1 VRKIIPVVAAG
12 ATALALAG
20 TTFGYA
26 NLNKSVT
33 LSVDGQTAEVRTSAD
48 TVAALLRSRGIDV
61 NGHDVVAPNLDA
73 KVEDG
78 TRVAVKFGRQVTFTV
93 DGAAQTIWTTATTVD
108 DALATLG
115 MNLSGAELSTS
126 RSSGI
131 GRQGLTIVIATQKK
145 IIIIDAGKKRTITTT
160 GQTLA
165 DALAAA
171 KIKVDENDKL
181 SASPNTRLADGAK
194 FTFTDVEI
202 SSKTKKIKVDFDTV
216 RKESSKLKKGVTKID
231 TPGER
236 GVRAVTYK
244 IVRNNDK
251 IVKRAKIKSKLITK
265 PVAEVILV
273 GTKKTT
279 TSTKKSSGGGSTT
292 PSGSVWDKLA
302 KCESGG
308 NWSTNTGNGYYGG
321 LQFSL
326 GTWRAYGGSGM
337 PNKASREQQ
346 IAIAKK
352 LQADAGWGA
361 WPACSAPRKSW
372 RLTRRWQ
379 RFWRR
384 AAPIPRSWTAPT
396 KTSTASS
403 NGCSWNGSATPASGC
418 TRDGHATSRCR
429 STCGSTSVAGF
440 PCCRPVSPR

>member
-26 NLNKSVT
+26 NLNKSIT
-33 LSVDGQTAEVRTSAD
+33 LSVDGQSTEVRTSAD
-48 TVAALLRSRGIDV
+48 TVGALLRSRGIEV

-78 TRVAVKFGRQVTFTV
+78 TRVAVKFGREVTFTI
-93 DGAAQTIWTTATTVD
+93 DGAAQTIWTTATTVE
-108 DALATLG
+108 DALAALG
-115 MNLSGAELSTS
+115 LNLSGAELSTS

-131 GRQGLTIVIATQKK
+131 GREGLTIVIATQKK

-165 DALAAA
+165 DALLAA
-171 KIKVDENDKL
+171 KIKVDEDDEL
-181 SASPNTRLADGAK
+181 SASPKTRLVDGAK

-202 SSKTKKIKVDFDTV
+202 KSKTKKLSVDFDTV

-231 TPGER
+231 TSGER

-244 IVRNNDK
+244 IVRHNGK
-251 IVKRAKIKSKLITK
+251 IVERTKIKSKLINK
-265 PVAEVILV
+265 PVTEVILV
-273 GTKKTT
+273 GTKKPTT
-279 TSTKKSSGGGSTT
+279 TKKSSGGGSSTPGGGSST

-302 KCESGG
+302 QCESGG
-308 NWSTNTGNGYYGG
+308 NWSINTGNGYYGG

-326 GTWRAYGGSGM
+326 STWRAYGGSGL
-337 PNKASREQQ
+337 PSSASREEQ

-361 WPACSAPRKSW
+361 WPACSSKLGLR
-372 RLTRRWQ
+372 
-379 RFWRR
+379 
-384 AAPIPRSWTAPT
+384 
-396 KTSTASS
+396 
-403 NGCSWNGSATPASGC
+403 
-418 TRDGHATSRCR
+418 
-429 STCGSTSVAGF
+429 
-440 PCCRPVSPR
+440 

>member
-26 NLNKSVT
+26 SLNKSVT
-33 LSVDGQTAEVRTSAD
+33 LSVDGQTTEVRTSAG
-48 TVAALLRSRGIDV
+48 TVAALLRSRGIEV

-73 KVEDG
+73 KVQDG

-108 DALATLG
+108 DALAALG
-115 MNLSGAELSTS
+115 MSLTGAELSTS

-131 GRQGLTIVIATQKK
+131 GRQGLTIVIATQKE

-171 KIKVDENDKL
+171 KIKVDADDEL
-181 SASPNTRLADGAK
+181 SASPKTRLVDGAK

-202 SSKTKKIKVDFDTV
+202 SSKTKKLKVDFDTV

-244 IVRNNDK
+244 IVRHNDE
-251 IVKRAKIKSKLITK
+251 IVKRAKIKSKLINK
-265 PVAEVILV
+265 PVTEVILV

-279 TSTKKSSGGGSTT
+279 TAKKSSGGSST

-302 KCESGG
+302 QCESGG
-308 NWSTNTGNGYYGG
+308 NWSINTGNGYYGG

-326 GTWRAYGGSGM
+326 STWRAYGGSGM

-361 WPACSAPRKSW
+361 WPACSSKLGLR
-372 RLTRRWQ
+372 
-379 RFWRR
+379 
-384 AAPIPRSWTAPT
+384 
-396 KTSTASS
+396 
-403 NGCSWNGSATPASGC
+403 
-418 TRDGHATSRCR
+418 
-429 STCGSTSVAGF
+429 
-440 PCCRPVSPR
+440 

>member
-26 NLNKSVT
+26 SLNKSVT
-33 LSVDGQTAEVRTSAD
+33 LSVDGQTTEVRTSAG
-48 TVAALLRSRGIDV
+48 TVAALLRSRGIEV

-73 KVEDG
+73 KVQDG

-108 DALATLG
+108 DALAALG
-115 MNLSGAELSTS
+115 MSLTGAELSTS

-171 KIKVDENDKL
+171 KIKVDADDEL
-181 SASPNTRLADGAK
+181 SASPKTRLVDGAK

-202 SSKTKKIKVDFDTV
+202 SSKTKKLKVDFDTV

-244 IVRNNDK
+244 IVRHNDE
-251 IVKRAKIKSKLITK
+251 IVKRAKIKSKLINK
-265 PVAEVILV
+265 PVTEVILV

-279 TSTKKSSGGGSTT
+279 TAKKSSSGSST

-302 KCESGG
+302 QCESGG
-308 NWSTNTGNGYYGG
+308 NWSINTGNGYYGG

-326 GTWRAYGGSGM
+326 STWRAYGGSGM

-361 WPACSAPRKSW
+361 WPACSSKLGLR
-372 RLTRRWQ
+372 
-379 RFWRR
+379 
-384 AAPIPRSWTAPT
+384 
-396 KTSTASS
+396 
-403 NGCSWNGSATPASGC
+403 
-418 TRDGHATSRCR
+418 
-429 STCGSTSVAGF
+429 
-440 PCCRPVSPR
+440 

>member
-26 NLNKSVT
+26 NLNKSIT
-33 LSVDGQTAEVRTSAD
+33 LSVDGQTSEVRTSAD
-48 TVAALLRSRGIDV
+48 TVGALLRSRGIEV

-73 KVEDG
+73 KVDDG
-78 TRVAVKFGRQVTFTV
+78 TRVAVKFGREVTFTI
-93 DGAAQTIWTTATTVD
+93 DGAAQTIWTTATTVE
-108 DALATLG
+108 DALAALG
-115 MNLSGAELSTS
+115 LNLAGAELSTS

-131 GRQGLTIVIATQKK
+131 GREGLTIVIATQKK
-145 IIIIDAGKKRTITTT
+145 IILIDAGKKRTITTT

-165 DALAAA
+165 DALLAA
-171 KIKVDENDKL
+171 KIKVDEDDEL
-181 SASPNTRLADGAK
+181 SASPKTRLVDGAK

-202 SSKTKKIKVDFDTV
+202 KSKTKKLTVDFDTV

-244 IVRNNDK
+244 IVRHNGK
-251 IVKRAKIKSKLITK
+251 IVERNKIKSRLINK
-265 PVAEVILV
+265 PVTEVILV
-273 GTKKTT
+273 GTKKPTT
-279 TSTKKSSGGGSTT
+279 TKKSSGGSSSGGSST

-302 KCESGG
+302 QCESGG
-308 NWSTNTGNGYYGG
+308 NWSINTGNGYYGG

-326 GTWRAYGGSGM
+326 STWRAYGGSGL
-337 PNKASREQQ
+337 PSDASREEQ

-361 WPACSAPRKSW
+361 WPACSSKLGLR
-372 RLTRRWQ
+372 
-379 RFWRR
+379 
-384 AAPIPRSWTAPT
+384 
-396 KTSTASS
+396 
-403 NGCSWNGSATPASGC
+403 
-418 TRDGHATSRCR
+418 
-429 STCGSTSVAGF
+429 
-440 PCCRPVSPR
+440 

>member
-1 VRKIIPVVAAG
+1 MRKIIPVVAAG

-33 LSVDGQTAEVRTSAD
+33 LSVDGQTADVRTSAN

-61 NGHDVVAPNLDA
+61 NDHDVVAPNLDA
-73 KVEDG
+73 KVENG

-93 DGAAQTIWTTATTVD
+93 DGAPQTIWTTATTVD
-108 DALATLG
+108 DALAALG
-115 MNLSGAELSTS
+115 MSLSGAELSTS

-131 GRQGLTIVIATQKK
+131 GREGLTIVIATQKK
-145 IIIIDAGKKRTITTT
+145 IIIVDAGKKRTITTT

-171 KIKVDENDKL
+171 KIKVDDDDKL
-181 SASPNTRLADGAK
+181 SASANTRLVDGAK

-202 SSKTKKIKVDFDTV
+202 SSKTKKVKVDFDTV

-236 GVRAVTYK
+236 GVRAVTCK
-244 IVRNNDK
+244 IVRENDK
-251 IVKRAKIKSKLITK
+251 IVKRAKIKSKLISK
-265 PVAEVILV
+265 PVTEVILV

-279 TSTKKSSGGGSTT
+279 SSTKKSSGGSTT

-308 NWSTNTGNGYYGG
+308 NWSINTGNGYYGG

-326 GTWRAYGGSGM
+326 STWRAYGGSGM

-361 WPACSAPRKSW
+361 WPACSAKLGLR
-372 RLTRRWQ
+372 
-379 RFWRR
+379 
-384 AAPIPRSWTAPT
+384 
-396 KTSTASS
+396 
-403 NGCSWNGSATPASGC
+403 
-418 TRDGHATSRCR
+418 
-429 STCGSTSVAGF
+429 
-440 PCCRPVSPR
+440 